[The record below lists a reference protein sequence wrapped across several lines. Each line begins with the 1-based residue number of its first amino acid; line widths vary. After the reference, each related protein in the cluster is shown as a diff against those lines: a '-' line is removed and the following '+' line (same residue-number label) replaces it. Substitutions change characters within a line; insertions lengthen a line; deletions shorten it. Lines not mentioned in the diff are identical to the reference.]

1 MRVDLR
7 KKKENVEVRVEDLMN
22 FISQYSRLKAR
33 NRALQQELAFYKST
47 LAEEGCRNSVFK
59 VLDE

>member
-1 MRVDLR
+1 MS
-7 KKKENVEVRVEDLMN
+7 

-33 NRALQQELAFYKST
+33 NQELQHELNFYKST
-47 LAEEGCRNSVFK
+47 LADEGCRNSIFK